1 LRVRRLPW
9 NVMMRLNKF
18 LSRCGVASRRQAD
31 EMILAGRVTVNG
43 EKITKL
49 GLVIDEINDVV
60 RVDEETVRLPAEESY
75 VVLNK
80 PKGYISSLADRYNR
94 PTVID
99 LIKGVRDRV
108 YPVGRLDL
116 DTEGI
121 LLLTNDGELA
131 YRLAHPKFDIK
142 KEYVVTIKGLFPD
155 HLTEK
160 LEQGVKLEDGYLAR
174 SKAKVLSANESN
186 SVLQMELTE
195 GKKREIKRI
204 FAAMGYNVKSLKRI
218 RFADISVEGMRSG
231 SWRYLNR
238 KEVLKLRRKVGLH

>member
-1 LRVRRLPW
+1 
-9 NVMMRLNKF
+9 
-18 LSRCGVASRRQAD
+18 
-31 EMILAGRVTVNG
+31 MILAGRVIVNG
-43 EKITKL
+43 QKVGQL

-75 VVLNK
+75 VILNK
-80 PKGYISSLADRYNR
+80 PKGYISSLVDKFNR

-99 LIKGVRDRV
+99 LIKGVKDRV

-131 YRLAHPKFDIK
+131 YRLAHPKYEIK
-142 KEYVVTIKGLFPD
+142 KEYVVTIKGLFPE

-160 LEQGVKLEDGYLAR
+160 MEKGVKLEDGYLAK
-174 SKAKVLSANESN
+174 SKAKLLSANESN
-186 SVLQMELTE
+186 SVIQMVLTE

-204 FAAMGYNVKSLKRI
+204 FAALGYNVKHLKRI
-218 RFADISVEGMRSG
+218 RFADISCEGMRTG
-231 SWRYLNR
+231 SWRQLNR
-238 KEVLKLRRKVGLH
+238 KEVLKLKRKVGLQ

>member
-1 LRVRRLPW
+1 
-9 NVMMRLNKF
+9 
-18 LSRCGVASRRQAD
+18 
-31 EMILAGRVTVNG
+31 MILAGRVIVNG
-43 EKITKL
+43 QKVDQL

-75 VVLNK
+75 VILNK
-80 PKGYISSLADRYNR
+80 PKGYISSLVDKFNR

-99 LIKGVRDRV
+99 LIKGVKDRV

-131 YRLAHPKFDIK
+131 YRLAHPKYEIK
-142 KEYVVTIKGLFPD
+142 KEYVVTIKGLFPE

-160 LEQGVKLEDGYLAR
+160 MEQGVKLEDGYVAK
-174 SKAKVLSANESN
+174 SKAKLLSANESN
-186 SVLQMELTE
+186 SVIQMVLTE

-204 FAAMGYNVKSLKRI
+204 FAALGYNVKSLKRI
-218 RFADISVEGMRSG
+218 RFADISCEGMRTG
-231 SWRYLNR
+231 SWRQLNR
-238 KEVLKLRRKVGLH
+238 KEVLKLKRKVGLQ